1 MVSTSSK
8 PSCLRGKELYFIR
21 RQLTEDAVRAA
32 DKCARFVGTE
42 AYEAAGGIVMRDL
55 FQQDDGGWLQDPALL
70 DRLVGEKLTIEA
82 EKVRAEGWKWVE
94 AAVDFPYGHN
104 SFRLPQFLLDIRHET
119 PVVHAAR

>member
-32 DKCARFVGTE
+32 DKRARFVGME

-55 FQQDDGGWLQDPALL
+55 MAAGCRIPRCSTGSLARSSPSRPKRSEPRAGNGS
-70 DRLVGEKLTIEA
+70 RPPSISRAGTI
-82 EKVRAEGWKWVE
+82 
-94 AAVDFPYGHN
+94 